1 MKSSDYNNWLAR
13 IKDARYMEESRARD
27 VLRQIYNEMVSKYGS
42 NDDDV
47 RYLYKM
53 FHLYI

>member
-27 VLRQIYNEMVSKYGS
+27 VLRQIYNEMVSQYGS

-47 RYLYKM
+47 QHLYKM

>member
-1 MKSSDYNNWLAR
+1 MNSGDYNNWLAR

-47 RYLYKM
+47 QYLYKM

>member
-1 MKSSDYNNWLAR
+1 MNSSDYNNWLAR

-27 VLRQIYNEMVSKYGS
+27 VLRQIYNEMLSKYGS

-47 RYLYKM
+47 QYLYKM

>member
-1 MKSSDYNNWLAR
+1 MNSSDYNNWLAR

-42 NDDDV
+42 GDSDV
-47 RYLYKM
+47 QYLYGL

>member
-47 RYLYKM
+47 QYLYKM

>member
-1 MKSSDYNNWLAR
+1 MNSSDYNNWLAR
-13 IKDARYMEESRARD
+13 IKDARYMEESLARS

-47 RYLYKM
+47 QYLYKM

>member
-1 MKSSDYNNWLAR
+1 MSSNDYNNWLAR
-13 IKDARYMEESRARD
+13 IKDARYMEESRARN
-27 VLRQIYNEMVSKYGS
+27 VLRQIYAEMVSKYGS

-47 RYLYKM
+47 QYLYKM

>member
-1 MKSSDYNNWLAR
+1 MRSNDYNNWLAR

-27 VLRQIYNEMVSKYGS
+27 VLRQIYNEMVSQYGS

>member
-1 MKSSDYNNWLAR
+1 MNSNDYNNWLAR

-47 RYLYKM
+47 QYLYKM

>member
-1 MKSSDYNNWLAR
+1 MNSSDYNNWLAR

-47 RYLYKM
+47 QYLYKM

>member
-1 MKSSDYNNWLAR
+1 MNSSDYNNWLAR
-13 IKDARYMEESRARD
+13 IKDARYMEESRARS

-47 RYLYKM
+47 QYLYKI

>member
-1 MKSSDYNNWLAR
+1 MNSSDYNMWLAR

-47 RYLYKM
+47 QYLYKM

>member
-1 MKSSDYNNWLAR
+1 MNSSDYTNWLAR
-13 IKDARYMEESRARD
+13 IKDARYMEESRARS

-42 NDDDV
+42 SDDDV
-47 RYLYKM
+47 QYLYKM